1 MELNIVV
8 FLLFLQREHLRLSR
22 VFLSALKQP
31 VNSVAQPCHM
41 VIVSRIAGLCFDIK
55 RCGIFVVFA

>member
-8 FLLFLQREHLRLSR
+8 FLLFLQSEHLRLSR
-22 VFLSALKQP
+22 VFPSALKQL
-31 VNSVAQPCHM
+31 VNSVAQPHM

-55 RCGIFVVFA
+55 RCGVFVVFA